1 MPTSVSIYSNAT
13 RPSASGNSG
22 LSIFNSDSK
31 QYQISDGTNW
41 YGFDYDLALGW
52 TGSSTYSVSLDGTN
66 DYVEVGNYSD
76 YNFGSG
82 GTDSA
87 FSVSAWINMTDATD
101 FIVVSKDDNVNRQ
114 YSIRFVSDKIHFFLL
129 GGGYIGRLYNTA
141 VTSDQGS
148 WIHVGFTYDG
158 SKSDTGI
165 KIYRNGTRVD
175 DTNYSGGSYAGMSA
189 TTASFNIG
197 RQGSNYSGGNIDEVA
212 IFGSELSGTDMSNI
226 YNSGTP
232 ASLASYNPISWWSLG
247 DQVGGSGT
255 TAIDIQGL
263 HNGTLTNG
271 ASFASSAP

>member
-1 MPTSVSIYSNAT
+1 MSTLTSYTSGT
-13 RPSASGNSG
+13 RPAASSNSG
-22 LSIFNSDSK
+22 LCIFRTDTK
-31 QYQISDGTNW
+31 AIEVSDGTSW
-41 YGFDYDLALGW
+41 LAYNNDGISGW
-52 TGSSTYSVSLDGTN
+52 PGSSTYSVSLDGTN
-66 DYVEVGNYSD
+66 DYVAVGDYSD

-87 FSVSAWINMTDATD
+87 FSISAWINMTDATD
-101 FIVVSKDDNVNRQ
+101 FIVVSKDDGTNRQ
-114 YSIRFVSDKIHFFLL
+114 YTIRFVSDKIHFYLM

-141 VTSDQGS
+141 ITSDQGS

-175 DTNYSGGSYAGMSA
+175 DTNYSGGSYAGMSS

-197 RQGSNYSGGNIDEVA
+197 NQGSIYSSGNIDELAV
-212 IFGSELSGTDMSNI
+212 FGSELSGTDMSNI

-232 ASLASYNPISWWSLG
+232 ASLKSYNPISWWSLG

-271 ASFASSAP
+271 AVFTSSAP

>member
-1 MPTSVSIYSNAT
+1 MSTFSTCTSTT
-13 RPSASGNSG
+13 RPSSPTDGDVLFETDTKNV
-22 LSIFNSDSK
+22 I
-31 QYQISDGTNW
+31 IWDGTNW
-41 YGFDYDLALGW
+41 RGYQNDGILGW
-52 TGSSTYSVSLDGTN
+52 PGSSTYSVSLDGTN
-66 DYVEVGNYSD
+66 DYVEVGNHSD

-87 FSVSAWINMTDATD
+87 FSISAWINMTDATD

-114 YSIRFVSDKIHFFLL
+114 YTIRFLSDKMHFYLL

-141 VTSDQGS
+141 ITSDQGS

-175 DTNYSGGSYAGMSA
+175 DTNYSGGSYGGMSS

-197 RQGSNYSGGNIDEVA
+197 RQGSIYSSGNIDELAV
-212 IFGSELSGTDMSNI
+212 FGSELSGTDMSNI

-271 ASFASSAP
+271 AVFSSSAP